1 MRTMSPLFQL
11 MRTKQLGVLD
21 DLAEASLG
29 RRHAETRS
37 HGVGHVLVSVDPAG
51 TLGAYQAT
59 ITTPAGTA
67 PRGPLRRVIAN
78 EYADKGQII
87 RTPER
92 PLANQPA
99 SELDGTFSRCDVRI
113 IPARHYAG
121 RKTGFMD

>member
-29 RRHAETRS
+29 RRHAETKS

-67 PRGPLRRVIAN
+67 QLFFDPESPAFRLLHSAGVTKIPAKKPVSHYIPLDIAVQL
-78 EYADKGQII
+78 A
-87 RTPER
+87 RMAER
-92 PLANQPA
+92 PA
-99 SELDGTFSRCDVRI
+99 
-113 IPARHYAG
+113 
-121 RKTGFMD
+121 